1 MEKSR
6 TIAEIKTS
14 FIRNQIRTLSAS
26 IAPQDGWRDFAPN
39 SEGDLS
45 DRVVDEAIQKRLSI
59 SSLPEFLPGRIN
71 NSAANWCFQVNATLK
86 QHNRVVYSNQ
96 AIQHVAR
103 QIESL
108 YWESVKADV
117 LKPNPH
123 STGVEL
129 GSDLSNHLYE
139 RAPYRDSGWN

>member
-26 IAPQDGWRDFAPN
+26 IAPQDGWRDFAPD

-45 DRVVDEAIQKRLSI
+45 DRVVDEAMQKRSSI
-59 SSLPEFLPGRIN
+59 SSLAEFLLGRIN
-71 NSAANWCFQVNATLK
+71 ISAADSCLQVNATLK

-108 YWESVKADV
+108 YWESVKTEV
-117 LKPNPH
+117 LKPNAH
-123 STGVEL
+123 STGVEV

-139 RAPYRDSGWN
+139 RPPCRDSGWN